1 MLDHF
6 DIFERRPDGSPNWV
20 LSVAT
25 LNEAKKR
32 VKKLAASNGHF
43 NYFVFDFLTG
53 KDVFV
58 WPPIKETK
66 RRRKSTSVL
75 S

>member
-1 MLDHF
+1 MLEHF
-6 DIFERRPDGSPNWV
+6 DIFERRTDGSPNWV
-20 LSVAT
+20 VSVAT
-25 LNEAKKR
+25 LEEARER

-43 NYFVFDFLTG
+43 NYFVSDFLTG

-66 RRRKSTSVL
+66 RRRESKSVL